1 MAIKTIDDTNLTNI
15 ANAIRSKLGVQ
26 TTYKPSEMA
35 QAINDII
42 AETSVTKGIVVN
54 SWDKDGYATDV
65 SLVGMTEIP
74 NYYFQYSAHLSGG
87 WLSKIGS
94 NLHLPDNL
102 TSIGSYAF
110 YYCSNLALTSLP
122 SGITSIGSC
131 AFYYCENLVLT
142 SLPSGVISIPS
153 NCFYRCMSLTEMTL
167 NGDIESI
174 GNYAFGYCD
183 LTKLVMPNVT
193 SVPTLSSNAFS
204 NTIIAGGTGYIY
216 VPDTLVDSFK
226 SETNWSTY
234 ADQILGVSELS

>member
-74 NYYFQYSAHLSGG
+74 NYYFQYSAHSSGG

-122 SGITSIGSC
+122 SGITSIGSR
-131 AFYYCENLVLT
+131 AFYYCENLALT
-142 SLPSGVISIPS
+142 SLPSGVISIPA

-174 GNYAFGYCD
+174 GSYAFRHCN

-193 SVPTLSSNAFS
+193 SVPTLSSTAFS
-204 NTIIAGGTGYIY
+204 NTTIESGTGYIY

-226 SETNWSTY
+226 SETNWSAY
-234 ADQILGVSELS
+234 ANQIKGISEL